1 MNFLTKLFKKK
12 PVVQLSYI
20 IAFNKQN
27 NEIRSRDFQ
36 NSSRKD
42 DNQYLT
48 SHHGIT
54 ENNVKVIYSKD
65 RWMRYVVLKDE
76 KEFFTYQLEAIYQYD
91 EDEWKYICSHDN
103 VLPAMWEPFRGIV
116 GKSVFENIDELLNEL
131 KAEPEY
137 KQYF

>member
-12 PVVQLSYI
+12 SVVEMPPMPSWKTVVDMMYDKHLD
-20 IAFNKQN
+20 AFSD
-27 NEIRSRDFQ
+27 EV
-36 NSSRKD
+36 
-42 DNQYLT
+42 
-48 SHHGIT
+48 
-54 ENNVKVIYSKD
+54 VKVIYSKD

-91 EDEWKYICSHDN
+91 EDERKYICSHDN
-103 VLPAMWEPFRGIV
+103 ALPAMWEPFRGIV